1 MSKALNEDERKEML
15 ARISEA
21 HGQVVVAVSDLRRRY
36 APKAAVIKAAV
47 KAERDLFVL
56 SREMEKL
63 EGAQTP
69 ERESLPEVRRG
80 GKVIDIGEL
89 GGGGKN
95 RS

>member
-1 MSKALNEDERKEML
+1 M
-15 ARISEA
+15 
-21 HGQVVVAVSDLRRRY
+21 
-36 APKAAVIKAAV
+36 IKAAV

-80 GKVIDIGEL
+80 GKVIDIGER